1 MNENR
6 DINEKIVDWLPPK
19 APTGEVLEGKYCRLE
34 ALSRKAHAEAIHK
47 ENSRDDG
54 IWDYMAIGPF
64 STTKEYGDWV
74 ESVEGRPDPLFYA
87 IFDIE
92 RGGFGGVAS
101 FMRVAPEAGTIEV
114 GNISFSPA
122 LQRTRAASEAMFL
135 MMQWAFEAG
144 YRRYEWKCNAS
155 NLGSR
160 RAAQRLGLS
169 YEGIFR
175 QALVVKG
182 RNRDTAWFAA
192 IDSEWP
198 ALNTAFGKWLA
209 ADNFDDAGQ
218 QKQRLSDLT
227 EPVLVARDPG
237 LH

>member
-1 MNENR
+1 MNEVR
-6 DINEKIVDWLPPK
+6 DIDEKVVDWTPPEP
-19 APTGEVLEGKYCRLE
+19 PTRKVMEGKNCRLE
-34 ALSRKAHAEAIHK
+34 PLSRKAHAEAIHK
-47 ENSRDDG
+47 ENSRDNG
-54 IWDYMAIGPF
+54 IWDYMTYGPF
-64 STTKEYGDWV
+64 STTKDYAIWV
-74 ESVEGRPDPLFYA
+74 ECVEHGTDPLFYA
-87 IFDIE
+87 IYDKE

-101 FMRVAPEAGTIEV
+101 FMRIAPEAGTIEV
-114 GNISFSPA
+114 GNINFSPA

-198 ALNTAFGKWLA
+198 ALNMAFGKWLA
-209 ADNFDDAGQ
+209 ADNFDAAGQ
-218 QKQRLSDLT
+218 QRNRLSKLT